1 MNYFSI
7 IIPVFNNTNEEIDRC
22 LQSIL
27 KQTYNHYEII
37 IVDDGSNKE
46 CAAYLDNYKRNNI
59 CIYHKAN
66 EGVSNAR
73 NYGLK
78 FSHGNYITFVDVD
91 DIISKTMLEEADKIL
106 SENDVDILYGL
117 VEF

>member
-37 IVDDGSNKE
+37 IDENPVNP
-46 CAAYLDNYKRNNI
+46 LDFA
-59 CIYHKAN
+59 H
-66 EGVSNAR
+66 
-73 NYGLK
+73 
-78 FSHGNYITFVDVD
+78 D
-91 DIISKTMLEEADKIL
+91 
-106 SENDVDILYGL
+106 
-117 VEF
+117 